1 MVYLDYSATTPV
13 DKRVLSAF
21 NKVCLDY
28 PGNSNS
34 LHKLGLEAKELEDYA
49 TKKIEELLK
58 LNNKEIIYTSGASEA
73 NNQALKGVCSRYKN
87 RGKHIITTY
96 LEHSS
101 IASTLNYLSDNG
113 FIVDYVKI
121 DDNGI
126 IDMDNLK
133 KLLSQDTLLVSICMV
148 DSELG
153 IRQPVEK
160 IGEILKDYP
169 KCFFHVDC
177 TQALGKIDIDFSVM
191 DMASVSAHKIFGM
204 KGIGM
209 LIKNKNIVIDPI
221 IHGGK
226 SSTVYRSGTP
236 ALPLIVSMMKAI
248 DLIVPNIKKNYD
260 YVMKLR
266 NKIIKEIRN
275 YDGVM
280 INSTDYSIP
289 YVINFSFKNIKPE
302 TFIHA
307 MDSNDVYIS
316 TKSACST
323 SGTMS
328 DAVYVVTKDRT
339 RAMNSIRVS
348 LSYLTTMDDIE
359 EFLLVFDKSYNS
371 LNLDDVYE

>member
-1 MVYLDYSATTPV
+1 
-13 DKRVLSAF
+13 
-21 NKVCLDY
+21 
-28 PGNSNS
+28 
-34 LHKLGLEAKELEDYA
+34 
-49 TKKIEELLK
+49 
-58 LNNKEIIYTSGASEA
+58 
-73 NNQALKGVCSRYKN
+73 
-87 RGKHIITTY
+87 
-96 LEHSS
+96 
-101 IASTLNYLSDNG
+101 
-113 FIVDYVKI
+113 
-121 DDNGI
+121 
-126 IDMDNLK
+126 
-133 KLLSQDTLLVSICMV
+133 MV

-359 EFLLVFDKSYNS
+359 EFLLVFDKCYNS

>member
-34 LHKLGLEAKELEDYA
+34 LHKLGLEAKELEYYA

-359 EFLLVFDKSYNS
+359 EFLLVFDKCYNS